1 MQALPTLNL
10 RKGTVEQKRAEIKAY
25 FLDSFNT
32 YESLFSCL
40 ANDEAFYERPEKL
53 RHPLIFYFGHT
64 ATFFINKL
72 VLAKTINER
81 INPKFESLFA
91 IGVDEMSW
99 DDLNDENYDWPKVEE
114 VRQYRNQVRT
124 LVTDLIDTMPFSMP
138 IDWENPMWP
147 VIMGIEHERIH
158 LETSSV
164 LIRQLPLR
172 YVKPSNDWPS
182 CPHYVVKRDQVP
194 ANSFVDVPPT
204 KIESS
209 KTWDDDYYGWDNEYG
224 TQNEAVKAFS
234 AAKHLVSNG
243 EFLAF
248 VEEGGYQN
256 ADYWEEEGNK
266 WREYTQASHPVFWV
280 KTDAGY
286 RYRSMLEEHALPLD
300 WPVDVNYHEAKAFC
314 NYKSEKL
321 GRAIRLPTENEWLAI
336 RALAGV
342 TQDYYDSGFN
352 IALQKYASSEPVN
365 VNRSGDFFDVVGNV
379 WQWTETPIYPFEGFK
394 VHPLYDDFTTPTYDN
409 KHNLFKG
416 GSWVSTGNEAMK
428 DSRYAFRRHFFQH
441 AGFRYIQSESVIN
454 VNDFDYE
461 SDTQVSQY
469 SEFHYGDEYYGVAN
483 FAKASAEFCIT
494 KMRQVGKGGNAKA
507 LDLGCAVGRSTFELA
522 TFFDSVEGVDFSARF
537 IKTAFDMQE
546 RGEIR
551 YNLIEEGELTSF
563 KSRKLSSLGL
573 ADVANKVS
581 FAQGDACN
589 LKEHF
594 TGYDLIFMGN
604 LIDRVYSPRKV
615 INDMALRLN
624 PGGLLVVA
632 SPFTWLE
639 EYTERKEWLG
649 GYKDENGE
657 TLSSTQALEQTLGD
671 TFVRVGE
678 PESIPFVIRETK
690 RKFQHTLSEFNVFQ
704 KVK

>member
-1 MQALPTLNL
+1 MQAMPTLNL
-10 RKGTVEQKRAEIKAY
+10 RDGTVEQKRQEIKAY
-25 FLDSFNT
+25 FLDSFDT

-40 ANDEAFYERPEKL
+40 ANDDVFYQRPEKL

-72 VLAKTINER
+72 VLSKAINER

-124 LVTDLIDTMPFSMP
+124 LVCDLIDTMSFIMP
-138 IDWENPMWP
+138 IDWESPMWP
-147 VIMGIEHERIH
+147 VVMGIEHERIH

-164 LIRQLPLR
+164 LIRQLPIASVR
-172 YVKPSNDWPS
+172 PSPEWPACS
-182 CPHYVVKRDQVP
+182 TMQTNAEALEANVLMTVP
-194 ANSFVDVPPT
+194 AQKVIND
-204 KIESS
+204 KA
-209 KTWDDDYYGWDNEYG
+209 WDSAYYGWDNEYG
-224 TQNEAVKAFS
+224 SQQESVSEFS
-234 AAKHLVSNG
+234 ASKFLVSNG
-243 EFLAF
+243 EYLSF
-248 VEEGGYQN
+248 VQDGGYNN
-256 ADYWEEEGNK
+256 AKYWEAEGNK
-266 WREYTQASHPVFWV
+266 WREYTKAQHPVFWIE
-280 KTDAGY
+280 KGDDY
-286 RYRSMLEEHALPLD
+286 LYRSMLEEHPLPLD

-314 NYKSEKL
+314 NYLSEKTGDL
-321 GRAIRLPTENEWLAI
+321 IRLPTENEWQ
-336 RALAGV
+336 ALRQQAGV
-342 TQDYYDSGFN
+342 TQTVYSEGFN

-365 VNRSGDFFDVVGNV
+365 VNKSGEFYDVVGNV
-379 WQWTETPIYPFEGFK
+379 WQWTETPIYPFEGFN
-394 VHPLYDDFTTPTYDN
+394 VHPLYDDFTTPTFDN
-409 KHNLFKG
+409 KHNLIKG

-441 AGFRYIQSESVIN
+441 AGFRYVQGKRVIA

-469 SEFHYGDEYYGVAN
+469 SEFHYGDEYYGVPN
-483 FAKASAEFCIT
+483 FAKASAQFCIDA
-494 KMRQVGKGGNAKA
+494 MQGRQHAKA

-522 TFFDSVEGVDFSARF
+522 KYFDHVDGIDFSARF
-537 IKTAFDMQE
+537 IKTAFEMQE

-563 KSRKLSSLGL
+563 KARKLSALGL
-573 ADVANKVS
+573 DDSVDNVA

-589 LKEHF
+589 LKPQF
-594 TGYDLIFMGN
+594 TGYDLIFLGN

-615 INDMALRLN
+615 LTDMATRLN
-624 PGGLLVVA
+624 KGGLLVVA

-639 EYTERKEWLG
+639 EYTERSEWLG

-657 TLSSTQALEQTLGD
+657 TLSSTQALEDALGQS
-671 TFVRVGE
+671 FKRIAE
-678 PESIPFVIRETK
+678 PKDIPFVIRETK
-690 RKFQHTLSEFNVFQ
+690 RKYQHTLSEFNVFE
-704 KVK
+704 KIE